1 MRDPAVLRANR
12 LQVRVRLDLFTGAPL
27 NESAFKRE
35 PEMRQWMGLASPRS
49 GHVGRIGRI
58 GRAGRAGR
66 AAVASA
72 FLCAG
77 LVSVAVSASG
87 QAAKPA
93 AAAPAPKAAAGKA
106 AGASST
112 PTAAA
117 ASKDAGA
124 PVATGGDAGTSSAS
138 AAGGA
143 GTSSTPV
150 AGGPAVPIPD
160 KGAMDGATYS
170 VRLRD
175 LEARVDELKD
185 QIRRSHTRLA
195 LLSDTILSGGAAGSR
210 AEVLFKNEMSS
221 AFRLT
226 RALFVVDGAVQYNR
240 ADDTGAL
247 ADQKEI
253 PIFSGSIPPGDHTV
267 QVVLNF
273 QGNGY
278 GVFTY
283 LRGYKFEVKSAHSF
297 TSVEGKTLTLIS
309 TALEKGGVTTPL
321 EQRPTI
327 EWNEKIGALG
337 ATSGSAPVA
346 APPPGATGSG
356 AVKGSTSTSPGAA
369 SGSLQIGGGK

>member
-1 MRDPAVLRANR
+1 
-12 LQVRVRLDLFTGAPL
+12 
-27 NESAFKRE
+27 
-35 PEMRQWMGLASPRS
+35 MGLAL
-49 GHVGRIGRI
+49 G
-58 GRAGRAGR
+58 
-66 AAVASA
+66 

-77 LVSVAVSASG
+77 FVSATALTALG
-87 QAAKPA
+87 QATKPA
-93 AAAPAPKAAAGKA
+93 AAAPAGGAPAAKPA
-106 AGASST
+106 APAKD
-112 PTAAA
+112 A
-117 ASKDAGA
+117 KDAGA
-124 PVATGGDAGTSSAS
+124 APAASGS
-138 AAGGA
+138 AAPA
-143 GTSSTPV
+143 GSGSTPAA
-150 AGGPAVPIPD
+150 AGSGPAVPIPE
-160 KGAMDGATYS
+160 KPAMDGATYS

-210 AEVLFKNEMSS
+210 AEVLFHNEMSS

-240 ADDTGAL
+240 QDDTGAL

-297 TSVEGKTLTLIS
+297 TAVEGKTLSLIA

-321 EQRPTI
+321 EQRPNI
-327 EWNEKIGALG
+327 EWGEKVGAIGSSAASQPAAAPG
-337 ATSGSAPVA
+337 APGAKATGTTGPGSA
-346 APPPGATGSG
+346 SG
-356 AVKGSTSTSPGAA
+356 T
-369 SGSLQIGGGK
+369 LQIGGGK

>member
-1 MRDPAVLRANR
+1 MRRP
-12 LQVRVRLDLFTGAPL
+12 
-27 NESAFKRE
+27 
-35 PEMRQWMGLASPRS
+35 WMGLAST
-49 GHVGRIGRI
+49 
-58 GRAGRAGR
+58 
-66 AAVASA
+66 VASA
-72 FLCAG
+72 FLCVG
-77 LVSVAVSASG
+77 LTTVAFTASG
-87 QAAKPA
+87 QAAKAAPAKPA
-93 AAAPAPKAAAGKA
+93 AAAA
-106 AGASST
+106 T
-112 PTAAA
+112 
-117 ASKDAGA
+117 KDAGA
-124 PVATGGDAGTSSAS
+124 PAAAKDGGAAVAAGSDAGASAPT
-138 AAGGA
+138 AAGGSA
-143 GTSSTPV
+143 PV
-150 AGGPAVPIPD
+150 AGGPAVPIPE

-210 AEVLFKNEMSS
+210 AEVLFHNEMSS

-226 RALFVVDGAVQYNR
+226 RALFIVDGAVQYNR

-297 TSVEGKTLTLIS
+297 TSVEGKTLSLIS

-327 EWNEKIGALG
+327 EWAEKVGSLG
-337 ATSGSAPVA
+337 ASAAVA
-346 APPPGATGSG
+346 APAGGAKAT
-356 AVKGSTSTSPGAA
+356 TTTSPGAA